1 MARDFARQFYNSR
14 TWQTTRSAYMEHCR
28 GLCERCLQKGL
39 IVPAEIVH
47 HKEELTPSNITDV
60 DIAVGFGNL
69 EALCRPCHAEVH
81 EETDLDY
88 GFLEMQTIDI
98 AIEALLSANADGC
111 DGCKYVNKDEYEMP
125 CLVCKRNH
133 VDKWTPR
140 KD

>member
-81 EETDLDY
+81 EETYHQRELRS
-88 GFLEMQTIDI
+88 TRR
-98 AIEALLSANADGC
+98 
-111 DGCKYVNKDEYEMP
+111 
-125 CLVCKRNH
+125 KRRWKF
-133 VDKWTPR
+133 DKRSGEFCELTPLPLKNGAAR
-140 KD
+140 ENRSEEHTSELQSR

>member
-1 MARDFARQFYNSR
+1 MTN
-14 TWQTTRSAYMEHCR
+14 
-28 GLCERCLQKGL
+28 
-39 IVPAEIVH
+39 
-47 HKEELTPSNITDV
+47 EEAIKVLEEMY
-60 DIAVGFGNL
+60 DIYDTI
-69 EALCRPCHAEVH
+69 H

>member
-14 TWQTTRSAYMEHCR
+14 TWQTTRSAYMEHVR

-81 EETDLDY
+81 EETY
-88 GFLEMQTIDI
+88 NKRRKRRWKFEKKTGRLET
-98 AIEALLSANADGC
+98 
-111 DGCKYVNKDEYEMP
+111 
-125 CLVCKRNH
+125 
-133 VDKWTPR
+133 T
-140 KD
+140 